1 MNNESIYVCIM
12 KVFKF
17 YFKRDHININDFSIS
32 ELHNSV
38 RSLQSFI
45 CITAGRNIHLKFHA
59 SPI

>member
-1 MNNESIYVCIM
+1 M

-45 CITAGRNIHLKFHA
+45 CVTAGRNIHLKFHA